1 MKKARISAWILA
13 LALVF
18 SCAALLAACGDSPET
33 TSPDTSESVPAS
45 SDVATA
51 SPEGDLDV
59 TASEP
64 VRDEVI
70 IGFDSIP
77 QSFDPLTT
85 SGHGSYV
92 SLFYSTLVALNSDVE
107 VIPDL
112 AESYTV

>member
-1 MKKARISAWILA
+1 MKKARISAWLLA

-18 SCAALLAACGDSPET
+18 SSVALLAACGGSPET
-33 TSPDTSESVPAS
+33 PSSPDASESVP
-45 SDVATA
+45 T
-51 SPEGDLDV
+51 SPEGDSDV

-77 QSFDPLTT
+77 TGFDPLTT